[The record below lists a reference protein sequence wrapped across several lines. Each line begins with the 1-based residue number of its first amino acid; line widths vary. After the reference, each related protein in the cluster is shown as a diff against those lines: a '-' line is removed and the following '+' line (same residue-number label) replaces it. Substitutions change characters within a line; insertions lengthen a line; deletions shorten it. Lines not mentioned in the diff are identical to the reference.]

1 MSRLLQKIIKVT
13 NVTPTKSIRTCSTN
27 LSHQKSLNAEE
38 EFRVLEIPGWTKVE
52 ESTKR
57 YVRRKRIAPPPRA
70 DSLPMD
76 SDWTDVWPTASSF
89 KWSVVPFPIRQG
101 YIRKMC
107 ENEGIVPGK
116 YGNAELMKIPN
127 FLHLTPAHIRKHC
140 AALKAF
146 CTPWP
151 NELDTDEKCQ
161 VNFPIKITT
170 RDYCKDGHSIRDE
183 RSRLVTMTVAL
194 SDLDLDE
201 HAKDKIKR
209 LVGNRYNEVTDVI
222 TIETDQCPTKKQNFD
237 YAFYLLSACY
247 SEAWKT
253 EQWESDITEEDQAG
267 FRWSSSESKL
277 AVDKALSGMKNSDNQ
292 ENIVKN
298 YADAVSDIFNIG
310 ESEEN
315 YDRMEDAA
323 TKLLFR

>member
-1 MSRLLQKIIKVT
+1 MSRLFQNFIRVR
-13 NVTPTKSIRTCSTN
+13 NVTTTNSLIACRKNSSTHP
-27 LSHQKSLNAEE
+27 STGQSE
-38 EFRVLEIPGWTKVE
+38 EFRVLEIPGWTRVE
-52 ESTKR
+52 ETKR
-57 YVRRKRIAPPPRA
+57 RTARKKRTAPAPRA

-101 YIRKMC
+101 FIRKLC
-107 ENEGIVPGK
+107 ENDGIVPEK

-140 AALKAF
+140 TALKDY

-151 NELDTDEKCQ
+151 SELDTDEKCQ

-194 SDLDLDE
+194 NDLDLDE

-209 LVGNRYNEVTDVI
+209 LLGNRYNEATDLI

-253 EQWESDITEEDQAG
+253 EKWEYGIEEEDQKE
-267 FRWSSSESKL
+267 FRWNHSESKL
-277 AVDKALSGMKNSDNQ
+277 AIDKSLSGMKNLNNKEDA
-292 ENIVKN
+292 VKN
-298 YADAVSDIFNIG
+298 YADAVSNVFNVG

-315 YDRMEDAA
+315 YDKMEDAA
-323 TKLLFR
+323 MKLLFR